1 MSQRSLQLALLVA
14 GAAVPL
20 AGVLT
25 RSWSLREVVVLYWAE
40 NVVIGV
46 FQLVKI
52 VLASPPGMPPAGH
65 FGKLFMAPF
74 FAVHYGL
81 FCFVHGIFVFALTG
95 GAFGKGGGAAP
106 PSFPGALLGQLAQFP
121 KPFWLA
127 LALIA
132 AQHLHDTIQG
142 GFRHGGWRQAGLQRL
157 MSEPYKHIVV
167 VHLGI
172 ILGAFLSLALGN
184 AIGVLLI
191 IVLGKFLIDLRETL
205 GRPPAAATG
214 LART

>member
-1 MSQRSLQLALLVA
+1 MARPWLQIVLLVA

-40 NVVIGV
+40 NVVIGLC
-46 FQLVKI
+46 QLVKM
-52 VLASPPGMPPAGH
+52 VAAAPRDMPPAGH
-65 FGKLFMAPF
+65 LAKLFTVPF
-74 FAVHYGL
+74 FTVHYGM

-95 GAFGKGGGAAP
+95 GAFGKGGG
-106 PSFPGALLGQLAQFP
+106 PSGGPAGWFGQIAEFPR
-121 KPFWLA
+121 PFWLA
-127 LALIA
+127 LGLIGA
-132 AQHLHDTIQG
+132 HHLHDTVQRFFVQG
-142 GFRHGGWRQAGLQRL
+142 GRRQATLQQL

-184 AIGVLLI
+184 AIGVLLV
-191 IVLGKFLIDLRETL
+191 IVAGKFLIDLRDL
-205 GRPPAAATG
+205 LRRGSARPNPAARPPF
-214 LART
+214 